1 MTNEEINMINSMTT
15 DLKIYTWNESRFPDT
30 LSCWD
35 KWEYFKKFIFET
47 MPDCDTILCTYDIS
61 TMLYFAS
68 EVSFISP
75 KDLVFEDGIC
85 FRGFL
90 KKAKVFVSKDLTEDQ
105 FILVNTKTGESKLG
119 MVTH

>member
-15 DLKIYTWNESRFPDT
+15 DLKIYTWNESGFP
-30 LSCWD
+30 SYWD
-35 KWEYFKKFIFET
+35 KGEDFKKFIFET
-47 MPDCDTILCTYDIS
+47 MPDCDTVLCTYDIS
-61 TMLYFAS
+61 AMLYFAS

-90 KKAKVFVSKDLTEDQ
+90 KKAKIFVSKNLTEDQ

-119 MVTH
+119 MITH